1 VKGEQTHDAHEVSD
15 EAFFEGASSVT
26 RKRDVLRALESEVK
40 LLDAEYRET
49 IEAIK
54 RANDFAGGDL
64 DRRRLNT
71 HTIEVDALA
80 ARANSLEDAIVRK
93 VEEVQRLRDD
103 VFGVSRKIEL

>member
-1 VKGEQTHDAHEVSD
+1 M
-15 EAFFEGASSVT
+15 T

-49 IEAIK
+49 IDAIK
-54 RANDFAGGDL
+54 RVHDGIAGGDL
-64 DRRRLNT
+64 DRRRS
-71 HTIEVDALA
+71 IEVDALA